1 MKKLPSVRAAYAYSG
16 TVCATDFYKALAFLP
31 RVCYTE
37 FAKLTAYAKDQGVR
51 FPVRGYIGLFSAY

>member
-1 MKKLPSVRAAYAYSG
+1 MRTAAQSVRPI
-16 TVCATDFYKALAFLP
+16 FYKALAFLP